1 MSKVATS
8 DYDKFHRM
16 VASPAIARSCINSFC
31 ESKGCILFM
40 PSHATFQD
48 YPIYDASNI
57 LNLVSYYALVVLSFT
72 GLSTLLNCTKTIAIR
87 DFLESGGEQIYPKS
101 SIDSKNKVRIEEMLC
116 SINNPEL
123 KLGDDILIYLQNYT
137 CEDVD
142 SDGKEDSL
150 FLLRSFEY
158 KFGLLGGLDV
168 IMFHI
173 ASNDKKKLHLVE
185 VYKLR
190 NAFVNYI
197 FSHLFHILGSL
208 CCYIF
213 EPKVLNKSLHKTK
226 SN

>member
-1 MSKVATS
+1 MSKLATS

-16 VASPAIARSCINSFC
+16 VASPAIARSCIDSFC

-40 PSHATFQD
+40 PSHATFKD

-57 LNLVSYYALVVLSFT
+57 LNLVSYYALVVVSFT
-72 GLSTLLNCTKTIAIR
+72 GLSTLLKCTKTVAIK
-87 DFLESGGEQIYPKS
+87 DFQENGGVQIYPKA
-101 SIDSKNKVRIEEMLC
+101 SIDSQNKVRIEEMLC
-116 SINNPEL
+116 SISNPEL
-123 KLGDDILIYLQNYT
+123 TLGDDMMIYLQNYT
-137 CEDVD
+137 CEDVK

-150 FLLRSFEY
+150 YLLRSFEY

-173 ASNDKKKLHLVE
+173 ASNDEKKLHLVE

-208 CCYIF
+208 CRYVF
-213 EPKVLNKSLHKTK
+213 EPKVLNKAMYKTK

>member
-1 MSKVATS
+1 MSKLATS

-31 ESKGCILFM
+31 DSEGCILFM
-40 PSHATFQD
+40 PSHATIQD
-48 YPIYDASNI
+48 YPIYDASKI
-57 LNLVSYYALVVLSFT
+57 LNLASYYALVVVSLT
-72 GLSTLLNCTKTIAIR
+72 GLSTLLNCTKTVAIK
-87 DFLESGGEQIYPKS
+87 DFVENGGEQIYPKA
-101 SIDSKNKVRIEEMLC
+101 SIDSKNKVRIEEMIC
-116 SINNPEL
+116 SISNPEL
-123 KLGDDILIYLQNYT
+123 KLGDDILIYLQK
-137 CEDVD
+137 DVH
-142 SDGKEDSL
+142 SKGNEEL
-150 FLLRSFEY
+150 LYLLRSFEY

-168 IMFHI
+168 IMFHV

-208 CCYIF
+208 CRYIL
-213 EPKVLNKSLHKTK
+213 EPKLLNKALHKTK